1 MAIWDKLKTELD
13 RAGKAAQ
20 GALDEGKT
28 RLEAFRARQ
37 LADKAAQAL
46 GYAVF
51 RAKQAGTEVD
61 WETLQRLVN
70 ALAEKEAE
78 VQRLEKELREEEKTA
93 TEDSSRP
100 RSRLTHSEL
109 VRGRSQNAKG
119 RTGGY
124 SQPVLPSALSVFCF
138 ALLSVRRRQRL
149 VPLHQLIL
157 TRRAMHIHAANQHAL
172 RARQWLERIAAPD
185 HHVRLTTWLQ

>member
-37 LADKAAQAL
+37 LADKAAQSL

-51 RAKQAGTEVD
+51 RAKQEGTEVD
-61 WETLQRLVN
+61 WQTLQRLVN

-78 VQRLEKELREEEKTA
+78 VQRLEKELA
-93 TEDSSRP
+93 EDD
-100 RSRLTHSEL
+100 
-109 VRGRSQNAKG
+109 KK
-119 RTGGY
+119 
-124 SQPVLPSALSVFCF
+124 
-138 ALLSVRRRQRL
+138 
-149 VPLHQLIL
+149 
-157 TRRAMHIHAANQHAL
+157 AAEGTPPASPPPPDG
-172 RARQWLERIAAPD
+172 AA
-185 HHVRLTTWLQ
+185 